1 MVTHFALDLF
11 KDPFFIGWDRHFK
24 DLEKLMNTST
34 NYPPYNLKQ
43 VGEDSYVIEIA
54 LAGFNRE
61 DITVK
66 QEKNVLTITGESK
79 SDNTVGYIHK
89 GIGGRNFTRT
99 FSLAEYVE
107 VDYVTMLDG
116 LLVVFLTKRVPE
128 EAKPKV
134 FEIIDSDERLTSSA
148 IEQAELLEQA
158 EKQGFLKPKKKK

>member
-43 VGEDSYVIEIA
+43 VDEDSYVIEIA
-54 LAGFNRE
+54 LAGFDKE
-61 DITVK
+61 DIVVK

-79 SDNTVGYIHK
+79 SNNNDGYIHK

-107 VDYVTMLDG
+107 VDNAMMLNG
-116 LLVVFLTKRVPE
+116 LLIVYLTKRIPE

-134 FEIIDSDERLTSSA
+134 FQITNGDELAAISSA
-148 IEQAELLEQA
+148 EQDAMLEEADQQGLL
-158 EKQGFLKPKKKK
+158 KRKKKK

>member
-11 KDPFFIGWDRHFK
+11 KDPFFIGWDRHFR

-43 VGEDSYVIEIA
+43 IGEDSYLIEIA
-54 LAGFNRE
+54 LAGFNKE

-66 QEKNVLTITGESK
+66 QEKNVLTIAGESK
-79 SDNTVGYIHK
+79 SDEGIGYIHK

-107 VDYVTMLDG
+107 VDSVMMIDG
-116 LLVVFLTKRVPE
+116 LLSVLLMKRVPE

-134 FEIIDSDERLTSSA
+134 FKITDGDILAEESA
-148 IEQAELLEQA
+148 KEQDELLEQA
-158 EKQGFLKPKKKK
+158 EKQGILKRKKKK

>member
-1 MVTHFALDLF
+1 MVQTYTWDLF

-61 DITVK
+61 DIVVK

-79 SDNTVGYIHK
+79 SDNAIGYIHK

-107 VDYVTMLDG
+107 VDNATMLNG
-116 LLVVFLTKRVPE
+116 LLIVWLTKRVPE
-128 EAKPKV
+128 EAKPKI
-134 FEIIDSDERLTSSA
+134 FEITDGDELSEISGL
-148 IEQAELLEQA
+148 EQDELLEQA
-158 EKQGFLKPKKKK
+158 EKQGLLKPKKKK